1 MRQVDDHS
9 GEKARFCHSQEK
21 TRNVELV
28 SRIYKARNNSER
40 SKEAKLT
47 TRAKG
52 EVAGTASPAIARVAS
67 TKYTFSMEPNRFGR
81 ILGIGVR
88 VASRMAKER
97 ATQASNKS
105 ASQPQASAPRQPG
118 PRPTPPPPQRPTKN
132 YTEPAR
138 RIGVGTRRFTKAVA
152 GPLAHI
158 SGTLWLEITGLFFA
172 LFAAFFGQS
181 AWRTRASA
189 LHGPEHTHF
198 LLYCVITLVFVYFCI
213 SSFIKA
219 SRRGKR
225 TTS

>member
-1 MRQVDDHS
+1 
-9 GEKARFCHSQEK
+9 
-21 TRNVELV
+21 
-28 SRIYKARNNSER
+28 
-40 SKEAKLT
+40 
-47 TRAKG
+47 
-52 EVAGTASPAIARVAS
+52 
-67 TKYTFSMEPNRFGR
+67 MEPNRFGR

-97 ATQASNKS
+97 AAQSGNTSNNQS
-105 ASQPQASAPRQPG
+105 ASQAA
-118 PRPTPPPPQRPTKN
+118 PPPPQPRPAAPPPPPRPTKN

-172 LFAAFFGQS
+172 LFAIFFGQS

-198 LLYCVITLVFVYFCI
+198 LLYAIITLVFVYFCI

-225 TTS
+225 TT